1 MLALLLLLPP
11 GINCK
16 RKIAVFPPRPEQQAQ
31 DESVPCHSPLT
42 GGDLVA
48 LFACV
53 KQRNQLFHG
62 ANSLE
67 KSSFRALVA
76 LFDSELRCSPPS
88 NSATKRLACVGFVW
102 QADMGD
108 EATMPEGVAK
118 CVKHARLGCAESLP
132 KPFCIDDHIC
142 SNGKCFWCPIISD
155 WLGVCQ
161 HAATRALS

>member
-31 DESVPCHSPLT
+31 DESVPRHSPLT

-53 KQRNQLFHG
+53 KQSNQLFHG

-76 LFDSELRCSPPS
+76 LFRSELLCSPPS
-88 NSATKRLACVGFVW
+88 NRATKRLACVGLACLAHF
-102 QADMGD
+102 
-108 EATMPEGVAK
+108 ATSSGMVASSSISA
-118 CVKHARLGCAESLP
+118 CQT
-132 KPFCIDDHIC
+132 KPTH
-142 SNGKCFWCPIISD
+142 
-155 WLGVCQ
+155 
-161 HAATRALS
+161 ATRLVALLDGGEQRNSESNNATSARKLLFFKLFAL

>member
-1 MLALLLLLPP
+1 MLALLFLLLPP
-11 GINCK
+11 DLNCK

-31 DESVPCHSPLT
+31 DESVPRHSPLT

-88 NSATKRLACVGFVW
+88 ISATQRVACVGFVW
-102 QADMGD
+102 QADMDD
-108 EATMPEGVAK
+108 EATMPEEVAK
-118 CVKHARLGCAESLP
+118 CAKHARPTHAKRLVALLDRGEQSNSESNKATGAR
-132 KPFCIDDHIC
+132 KPLF
-142 SNGKCFWCPIISD
+142 SKLF
-155 WLGVCQ
+155 
-161 HAATRALS
+161 AT